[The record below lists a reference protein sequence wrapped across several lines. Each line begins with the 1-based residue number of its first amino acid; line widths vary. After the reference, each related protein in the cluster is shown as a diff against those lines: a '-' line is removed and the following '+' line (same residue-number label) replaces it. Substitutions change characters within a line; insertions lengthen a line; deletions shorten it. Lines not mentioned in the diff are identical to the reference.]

1 MRPADSHAVATR
13 EDGFT
18 VIELLVVLILIAILC
33 AMAIGFHRHAR
44 DRATDATA
52 RTNLRVAAPAF
63 EAWHADNGTY
73 AGMTLATLKASYSQ
87 GIQGI
92 EVLAAG
98 ANDYC
103 VRSVAAGAVWYK
115 HGPDSEITETVCP

>member
-1 MRPADSHAVATR
+1 VARR

-18 VIELLVVLILIAILC
+18 LIEVLVVLILIAILS
-33 AMAIGFHRHAR
+33 AIAIGFHRQAR

-52 RTNLRVAAPAF
+52 RANLRVAAPAF
-63 EAWHADNGTY
+63 EAWHADHGSY
-73 AGMTLATLKASYSQ
+73 MGMTLAGLQAAYSP

-92 EVLAAG
+92 EVLSAG

-103 VRSVAAGAVWYK
+103 VRSAVAGTAWYK
-115 HGPDSEITETVCP
+115 HGPNGDITETVCS